1 MSADVQEML
10 EVLEA
15 GDGSVFHTGTKINEV
30 YIVNYE
36 V

>member
-15 GDGSVFHTGTKINEV
+15 GDGSMSSIREQRLMKCIW
-30 YIVNYE
+30 
-36 V
+36 